1 MQNIKSE
8 NIYEK
13 SLFLRGIYKKDYKKI
28 EEIFHERLY
37 NEIQQKNIKL
47 YDKIPQYF
55 NSVKKWIKHT
65 NISCWYCSN
74 NIKHVPKFVP
84 KSIEVK
90 YNNSNDNKTKTN
102 NRNNKNGDNKD
113 NNKNSDNKDNN
124 KNSDNKDNNKN
135 GDNKDNNKNSDNKDN
150 NKNGD
155 NEDKIY
161 NISVE
166 GLFCSFNC
174 SQSYID
180 EHYSKDLYE
189 HINKTNMLL
198 FLYYIFNGKIIS
210 FIKPSP
216 SKYKMVHYGGNM
228 TCQEYECEVLT
239 LDINQQREIEDIN
252 FSILCETYI
261 KNITHV

>member
-1 MQNIKSE
+1 MLSLMQNIKSE

-37 NEIQQKNIKL
+37 NEIQQKNIKI

-55 NSVKKWIKHT
+55 HTMNKWIKHT
-65 NISCWYCSN
+65 NIACWYCSN
-74 NIKHVPKFVP
+74 NIKHVPKFIP
-84 KSIEVK
+84 KSIEIK
-90 YNNSNDNKTKTN
+90 YNNEKDIKNKSND
-102 NRNNKNGDNKD
+102 
-113 NNKNSDNKDNN
+113 
-124 KNSDNKDNNKN
+124 
-135 GDNKDNNKNSDNKDN
+135 
-150 NKNGD
+150 
-155 NEDKIY
+155 DKIY

-174 SQSYID
+174 AQSYID
-180 EHYSKDLYE
+180 EHYSKDIYE

-198 FLYYIFNGKIIS
+198 FLYYVFNDKIIS

-216 SKYKMVHYGGNM
+216 SKYKMVHYGGIM
-228 TCQEYECEVLT
+228 TSQEYECEVLT

-261 KNITHV
+261 KNITHI